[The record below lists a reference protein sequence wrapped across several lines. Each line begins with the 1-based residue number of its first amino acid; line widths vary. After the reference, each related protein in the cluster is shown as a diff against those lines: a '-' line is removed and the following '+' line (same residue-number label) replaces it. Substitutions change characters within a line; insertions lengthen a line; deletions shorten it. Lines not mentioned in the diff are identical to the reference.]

1 MRVIPPVEI
10 TTAKLIS
17 SSCYEDPTSL
27 GLFSIGT
34 TYAIT
39 NVVKVLGLSGAVEVY
54 KSLQNSNLGHDP
66 SATANPEYVATTAY
80 TATQQVSSQGI
91 TYECLVGNTGQ
102 YPALSPT
109 YWKPWWQHQN
119 NTYLL
124 WLVGTPYLV
133 GDKVI
138 RTETHKVYECLIA
151 NTGNIP
157 ENNLIGTTP
166 KWLEIESDNRWAM
179 FDLSRSTTTNAVSPL
194 TTVIAPGRRIDS
206 CAVINTNATY
216 VTISVQAVVSG
227 TLTTVY
233 TNVKTMP
240 TRPTR
245 TWYEYFFGPF
255 VSDPSMVKFDL
266 PPYANGTITITQSRT
281 QGKISCGAVVVGMY
295 KQLGFTQQQPSSE
308 ALNFSS
314 VDRDIYGNASM
325 IKRRTVPKTNQVCW
339 AYNTDLNAIRQVRDD
354 LNAVAAVWSG
364 LDNDEDGDYFE
375 TLLILGFY
383 RTFTMN
389 METPL
394 NAMIQLELEEI

>member
-27 GLFSIGT
+27 GLFSMGT

-39 NVVKVLGLSGAVEVY
+39 NVVKVLGVSGAVEIY

-66 SATANPEYVATTAY
+66 GATANPEYVATTAY

-102 YPALSPT
+102 YPVLSPT

-119 NTYLL
+119 DTYLL
-124 WLVGTPYLV
+124 WNSGTAYV
-133 GDKVI
+133 ATDRVI
-138 RTETHKVYECLIA
+138 RSETHKVYECLVG
-151 NTGNIP
+151 NTNYIP
-157 ENNLIGTTP
+157 ENNLTGTTP
-166 KWLEIESDNRWAM
+166 KWLEVETDATWAM
-179 FDLSRSTTTNAVSPL
+179 FDLSRSTTTTAVSPL
-194 TTVIAPGRRIDS
+194 TTVIAPGVRVDS

-216 VTISVQAVVSG
+216 VTISVQAVISG

-255 VSDPSMVKFDL
+255 ASDPSMVKFDL
-266 PPYANGTITITQSRT
+266 PPYANGTITITQSRV
-281 QGKISCGAVVVGMY
+281 QGEISCGAVVVGMY
-295 KQLGFTQQQPSSE
+295 KQIGSTQQQPASE

-314 VDRDIYGNASM
+314 VNRDIYGNATM

-339 AYNTDLNAIRQVRDD
+339 AYNTDLNAIRAVRDD

-364 LDNDEDGDYFE
+364 LDDTEDGDYFE

-383 RTFTMN
+383 RTFSIN
-389 METPL
+389 MDTPL